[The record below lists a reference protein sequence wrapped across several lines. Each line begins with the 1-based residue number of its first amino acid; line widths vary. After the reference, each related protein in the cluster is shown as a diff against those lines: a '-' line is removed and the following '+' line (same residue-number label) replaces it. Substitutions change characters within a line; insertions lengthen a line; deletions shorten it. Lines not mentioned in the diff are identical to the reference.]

1 MSAPPNPES
10 ILQTG
15 LAFWPSKI
23 LLTAVE
29 LEVFTGLAGGK
40 QTLESLQQ
48 RHGLHARGARD
59 FFDALVALGFLTREN
74 GEYANT
80 EATDLFLDKHKP
92 SYVGGIL
99 EMANA
104 RLYGFWGNLTQGLRT
119 GLPQNEALTD

>member
-1 MSAPPNPES
+1 MPMSAPLNPEN

-29 LEVFTGLAGGK
+29 LEIFTGLAGGK
-40 QTLESLQQ
+40 QSLESLQQ

-59 FFDALVALGFLTREN
+59 FFDALVALGFLQREN
-74 GEYANT
+74 GEYSNT
-80 EATDLFLDKHKP
+80 PESDLFLDKQKP

-99 EMANA
+99 E
-104 RLYGFWGNLTQGLRT
+104 
-119 GLPQNEALTD
+119 